1 MARFTPDLRRKPGMV
16 KAQRFDVWLV
26 VLDPAK
32 GREINK
38 TRPCVVISPNE
49 MSALSTVLMA
59 PMTTKGFEFPCR
71 IKCKFKGKQ
80 GLILLDQIRAVDKSR
95 LTKKLGVI
103 SGKTQTE
110 LCSCLQEMFEYN
122 DSI

>member
-1 MARFTPDLRRKPGMV
+1 MVMV
-16 KAQRFDVWLV
+16 KRFDVWLV
-26 VLDPAK
+26 DLNPTK

-71 IKCKFKGKQ
+71 IKCRFKDKN
-80 GLILLDQIRAVDKSR
+80 GLILLDQIRAIDKSR
-95 LTKKLGVI
+95 LVKKLGTI
-103 SGKTQTE
+103 SAKTQME
-110 LCSCLQEMFEYN
+110 LCSCLQEMFEH
-122 DSI
+122 